1 MMSLENLPSIPE
13 SVIDKLLN
21 GIINVSL
28 FLGDTYKFSAAK
40 KNYLEKIS
48 HLQYVRTLNEFEE
61 SVSLYDFYVPPHLAN
76 IKDKKIFQVNTL
88 DDIKAYRKILISGIV
103 GQGKSVLMRHL
114 AISEVINHNRL
125 PLFYELR
132 YLQKGQNLDHL
143 IKTIFNDWLE
153 IKSKKVIEKILSEG
167 AVTIFLD
174 GFDELHIDDMPKIVL
189 GFEKLVKKY
198 PKLNFIVS
206 SRPENIIESS
216 PVFQNYQIQK
226 LNIKAQKNIIN
237 ALIKDEKMQQAV
249 IEGISNSKVEVR
261 DALITPLMVNL
272 FVFIYKHEKII
283 PEHVKDFYDRLF
295 DLVLRKHD
303 NTKIDFKRERATGL
317 SNDHLRKILQ
327 LISFMCCKQEVFAF
341 DESVL
346 RRLVDKAIN
355 INNLNCSTEDLI
367 YDLTGV
373 LCFIVKEGYLY
384 AFIHKSIPE
393 YFAAEYISD
402 SGSSVFLYK
411 EIYDKYDKFEK
422 VANFLKVIDEF
433 NYNNNLLK
441 KIFDESLDVIK
452 TKNFITTTYF
462 SFNTEVPNLRIIFMD
477 YVHDYFSNYLR
488 SNTSDYLIKDI
499 QKNYPSIRRFSVS
512 VISKSKKDEEYEAV
526 NQDGVY
532 NDYYSSFS
540 DTCVKEKIHEDSI
553 KEELEKYSFKKV
565 QSVTMAN
572 KFSNTLR
579 FLNGY
584 VAELEKQNEK
594 IKNIIRVHAVDDYS
608 F

>member
-1 MMSLENLPSIPE
+1 MDLENLPSLSD

-21 GIINVSL
+21 GIINISI
-28 FLGDTYKFSAAK
+28 FLGDSYKFSSAK

-48 HLQYVRTLNEFEE
+48 HLKYVRTLNEFEE
-61 SVSLYDFYVPPHLAN
+61 SVSLYEFYVPPHLAN

-88 DDIKAYRKILISGIV
+88 EDIKAYRKILISGIV

-114 AISEVINHNRL
+114 AISEVVKHNRL
-125 PLFYELR
+125 PLFFELR
-132 YLQKGQNLDHL
+132 YLEKGQNLDHV
-143 IKTIFNDWLE
+143 IKHLFNEWLE
-153 IKSKKVIEKILSEG
+153 IKSSKVIENILSNG
-167 AVTIFLD
+167 DVTIFLD

-189 GFEKLVKKY
+189 GFDRLVKKY

-216 PVFQNYQIQK
+216 TVFQNYQIQK
-226 LNIKAQKNIIN
+226 LDIKAQKNIIN
-237 ALIKDEKMQQAV
+237 ALINDEKMQQAV
-249 IEGISNSKVEVR
+249 IDGITHSKVEVR
-261 DALITPLMVNL
+261 SALITPLMVNL
-272 FVFIYKHEKII
+272 FVFIYKHEKVI

-303 NTKIDFKRERATGL
+303 NTKIDFKRERATRL
-317 SNDHLRKILQ
+317 NNEQLRKVLQ

-346 RRLVDKAIN
+346 MRLVDKAIK
-355 INNLNCSTEDLI
+355 INNLKCSVEDLI

-393 YFAAEYISD
+393 YFAAEFIRD
-402 SGSSVFLYK
+402 SGNSINLYK
-411 EIYDKYDKFEK
+411 EIYSKYDKFEK
-422 VANFLKVIDEF
+422 VANFLKLIDEF
-433 NYNNNLLK
+433 NYNNDLLK
-441 KIFDESLDVIK
+441 IIFDESLPVIR
-452 TKNFITTTYF
+452 TKNFILNTYF
-462 SFNTEVPNLRIIFMD
+462 SFNTEVPNLRIIFTD
-477 YVHDYFSNYLR
+477 HIHDYFSNYLR
-488 SNTSDYLIKDI
+488 SKTSDYLVKDI
-499 QKNYPSIRRFSVS
+499 QKNYPSMRRFSVS
-512 VISKSKKDEEYEAV
+512 VISKSKDEEYEAI

-540 DTCVKEKIHEDSI
+540 DTCIKEKINENSI
-553 KEELEKYSFKKV
+553 KEDLEKYSFKKI
-565 QSVTMAN
+565 QSVTMSN

-579 FLNGY
+579 FLNSY
-584 VAELEKQNEK
+584 IADLEKENHQIQQILEIHN
-594 IKNIIRVHAVDDYS
+594 VDDYS